1 MLRIEYVEHGAVFFV
16 VSNNQPLWTIGQ
28 HWHPTLQK
36 LPRYSYTEFF
46 SFWPTFGDHF
56 LLSFL
61 NLLLLF
67 LLPLKC
73 HWNFS
78 PIFILSQNNSFPM
91 FPTIFSLQMAN
102 DPNFIFLRPFLF
114 REQNL
119 SGSYGAA
126 WPAKVLGVLQTQA
139 PILNHR
145 FLRSSSYLFIFYLSC
160 GMALSSLSV
169 TGLEPW
175 SLHHLKLPLHPW
187 PPVIFKICW
196 LSPTNYDFFL
206 LPWFSTQFSLTC
218 SVEIV
223 S

>member
-1 MLRIEYVEHGAVFFV
+1 MLRIEYVEHGAVFLV

-46 SFWPTFGDHF
+46 SLGPTFWDHF

-102 DPNFIFLRPFLF
+102 DPNFIFLRPFLL
-114 REQNL
+114 RDTNHYEKISEQQAVY
-119 SGSYGAA
+119 STRKQGHYFVVTVGGVQFI
-126 WPAKVLGVLQTQA
+126 KVL
-139 PILNHR
+139 NH
-145 FLRSSSYLFIFYLSC
+145 
-160 GMALSSLSV
+160 
-169 TGLEPW
+169 
-175 SLHHLKLPLHPW
+175 
-187 PPVIFKICW
+187 
-196 LSPTNYDFFL
+196 
-206 LPWFSTQFSLTC
+206 
-218 SVEIV
+218 
-223 S
+223 